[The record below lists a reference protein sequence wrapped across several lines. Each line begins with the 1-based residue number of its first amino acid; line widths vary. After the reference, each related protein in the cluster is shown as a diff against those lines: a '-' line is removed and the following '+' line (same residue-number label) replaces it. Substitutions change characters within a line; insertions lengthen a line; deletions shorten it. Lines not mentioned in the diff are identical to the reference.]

1 MAENY
6 KEVFQSN
13 NKEKIMSTF
22 LSLIKEGKK
31 HESIKFLHK
40 LISYSIDNTSQL
52 SRNIKPI
59 ISYLKENYIKDSLLK
74 QFLDE
79 YLVQTLWIIG
89 FSINNNQSLNEHEK
103 IKADNYK
110 NLINILLSE
119 KLVNKIELI
128 EKLEEPTL
136 NQIGLIDSKDFKNK
150 FTRINTKS
158 YEQTKYNLL
167 REESEGYSELISFL
181 FDLNELKMNLAQKEI
196 EIIMEKIVKIIGYF
210 NLDSYRVLDIA
221 IEIFKYSPFNLNYI
235 KIFDLLN
242 KKILLPIFDFK
253 FSENPSDK
261 KLMIIAAQLIH
272 FNFISLD
279 SFLPHIT
286 PSLPKLQNNFVKK
299 YQTIHS
305 YIKNALTEEIKFEIN
320 SYIEQNSSLN
330 KTANH
335 FCDFQSIIEKA
346 VNWREKKDDKDIK
359 DNVLE
364 NKINQIYLLLECFI
378 VIKDKKNFNQIYNL
392 IKDFFDP
399 FENIGLA
406 FELCELIKWMIRPLT
421 TQDNNII
428 EKKETNND
436 DKFNQC
442 YDFNEFKQ
450 KIPDILQILNIG
462 LSKDHIL
469 YQKL

>member
-22 LSLIKEGKK
+22 LSLIKEEKK

-59 ISYLKENYIKDSLLK
+59 ISYLKENYIKDTLLK

-79 YLVQTLWIIG
+79 YLIQTLWIIG

-181 FDLNELKMNLAQKEI
+181 FDLNELKMNLAQ
-196 EIIMEKIVKIIGYF
+196 
-210 NLDSYRVLDIA
+210 
-221 IEIFKYSPFNLNYI
+221 
-235 KIFDLLN
+235 
-242 KKILLPIFDFK
+242 
-253 FSENPSDK
+253 
-261 KLMIIAAQLIH
+261 
-272 FNFISLD
+272 
-279 SFLPHIT
+279 
-286 PSLPKLQNNFVKK
+286 
-299 YQTIHS
+299 
-305 YIKNALTEEIKFEIN
+305 
-320 SYIEQNSSLN
+320 
-330 KTANH
+330 
-335 FCDFQSIIEKA
+335 
-346 VNWREKKDDKDIK
+346 
-359 DNVLE
+359 
-364 NKINQIYLLLECFI
+364 LLL
-378 VIKDKKNFNQIYNL
+378 KY
-392 IKDFFDP
+392 
-399 FENIGLA
+399 
-406 FELCELIKWMIRPLT
+406 
-421 TQDNNII
+421 
-428 EKKETNND
+428 
-436 DKFNQC
+436 
-442 YDFNEFKQ
+442 
-450 KIPDILQILNIG
+450 LNIV
-462 LSKDHIL
+462 LLI
-469 YQKL
+469 

>member
-1 MAENY
+1 
-6 KEVFQSN
+6 
-13 NKEKIMSTF
+13 
-22 LSLIKEGKK
+22 
-31 HESIKFLHK
+31 
-40 LISYSIDNTSQL
+40 
-52 SRNIKPI
+52 
-59 ISYLKENYIKDSLLK
+59 
-74 QFLDE
+74 
-79 YLVQTLWIIG
+79 
-89 FSINNNQSLNEHEK
+89 
-103 IKADNYK
+103 
-110 NLINILLSE
+110 
-119 KLVNKIELI
+119 
-128 EKLEEPTL
+128 
-136 NQIGLIDSKDFKNK
+136 
-150 FTRINTKS
+150 
-158 YEQTKYNLL
+158 
-167 REESEGYSELISFL
+167 
-181 FDLNELKMNLAQKEI
+181 
-196 EIIMEKIVKIIGYF
+196 
-210 NLDSYRVLDIA
+210 
-221 IEIFKYSPFNLNYI
+221 
-235 KIFDLLN
+235 
-242 KKILLPIFDFK
+242 
-253 FSENPSDK
+253 
-261 KLMIIAAQLIH
+261 MIIAAQLIH

-428 EKKETNND
+428 EIKETNND

-442 YDFNEFKQ
+442 NDFNEFKQ

-462 LSKDHIL
+462 
-469 YQKL
+469 